1 MGINQDQNW
10 IDDDDDDDEGKQ
22 NFNLATMKDA
32 LNHSWIDLIW
42 GLGRVNYKKH
52 YSLHHQSS
60 NMEKFTFDLAIGK
73 KLHTEQELDNAVY
86 KIAMKVVKVTTKQL
100 KIPCMLLFSCSS
112 KAKINCLKELLES
125 KMRR

>member
-1 MGINQDQNW
+1 
-10 IDDDDDDDEGKQ
+10 
-22 NFNLATMKDA
+22 MKDA

-86 KIAMKVVKVTTKQL
+86 KIAMKVVKVTTKRL
-100 KIPCMLLFSCSS
+100 AIYHASARELCGTLLH
-112 KAKINCLKELLES
+112 AVQ
-125 KMRR
+125 RYA